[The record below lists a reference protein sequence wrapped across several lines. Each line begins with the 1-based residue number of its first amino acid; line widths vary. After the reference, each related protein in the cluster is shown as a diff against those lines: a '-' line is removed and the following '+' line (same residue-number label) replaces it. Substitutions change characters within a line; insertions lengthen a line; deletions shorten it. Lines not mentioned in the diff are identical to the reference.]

1 MSTKPIFI
9 SINRPPYCK
18 TYEADFEYNK
28 GLATAQKQKNIIAIH
43 DVFNRKYPGKQI
55 LEISAKATQPLGLAL
70 SAFQLEKQVPSR
82 GKNIPVENIFQASR
96 VFESGGPFSE
106 IYDLKPKAAKKYAE
120 LKTSGKLTGYRFEN
134 QDFPLEPKTGFY
146 TFLYVNA
153 LLENTELA
161 DQLLQ
166 YDAFTDI
173 DFNSDKNFNSA
184 ARAAAVFVALSRL
197 NLLPKA
203 QDYDSFAALFR
214 TPLPRKNEN
223 KQMTSSI
230 NLIKGDITSINR
242 IDAIVSAGDTKLSGT
257 GAIDKPI
264 HKATGKELKEA
275 LKDLTIRTGEA
286 VITAS
291 YNLESADYI
300 IHTAG
305 PKYNRGNS
313 GEKEL
318 LQRTYQACLDCAKEN
333 GLYSIAFPCI
343 SIGAYRY
350 PKVEAAKLALQ
361 TIRKW
366 FESNTYALA
375 VTLVCV
381 TDDETEVYQ
390 RVLSAYA
397 KDEMKKQNL
406 ALPKQNFEQGQT
418 IHHKVWGDGVLT
430 NVTDTQIDVQFST
443 VGKKILM
450 RDWVNKN
457 CKIH

>member
-1 MSTKPIFI
+1 MSVKPIFI

-28 GLATAQKQKNIIAIH
+28 GLATAQKQKNILAIH
-43 DVFNRKYPGKQI
+43 DVFSSKYPGKQI
-55 LEISAKATQPLGLAL
+55 LEISAKASEPLGLAL
-70 SAFQLEKQVPSR
+70 CAFQLEKQVPSLE
-82 GKNIPVENIFQASR
+82 KSIAVENIYQASR
-96 VFESGGPFSE
+96 VFENGGPFLE
-106 IYDLKPKAAKKYAE
+106 IYDLKPKAAKKFTE
-120 LKTSGKLTGYRFEN
+120 LKTNGKLIGFRYEN
-134 QDFPLEPKTGFY
+134 QEFPLEPKTGFY

-153 LLENTELA
+153 LLENKELA

-173 DFNSDKNFNSA
+173 DFNPDKNVNSA
-184 ARAAAVFVALSRL
+184 ARAAAVFIALSRL
-197 NLLPKA
+197 NLLAKA
-203 QDYDSFAALFR
+203 QDYETFAALFR

-223 KQMTSSI
+223 KQMSSSL
-230 NLIKGDITSINR
+230 NLVKGDITMISR
-242 IDAIVSAGDTKLSGT
+242 IDAIVSAGDTKLSGSGT
-257 GAIDKPI
+257 IDKPI
-264 HKATGKELKEA
+264 HKASGKELKET

-361 TIRKW
+361 TIKKW
-366 FESNTYALA
+366 FENNTYALA
-375 VTLVCV
+375 VTLVCL

-397 KDEMKKQNL
+397 KDEVKKQNSV
-406 ALPKQNFEQGQT
+406 LPKQNFEEGQT
-418 IHHKVWGDGVLT
+418 IYHKVWGEGILT
-430 NVTDTQIDVQFST
+430 HVTDTQIDVQFTT

-457 CKIH
+457 CQIH

>member
-1 MSTKPIFI
+1 MSVKPIFI

-18 TYEADFEYNK
+18 TFEADFEYNK

-43 DVFNRKYPGKQI
+43 DVFTGKYPGKQI
-55 LEISAKATQPLGLAL
+55 LEISAKATHPLGLAL
-70 SAFQLEKQVPSR
+70 CAFQLEKQVPSL
-82 GKNIPVENIFQASR
+82 GKSIAIENIYQASQI
-96 VFESGGPFSE
+96 FEKGGPFLE
-106 IYDLKPKAAKKYAE
+106 IYDLKPKTARKFAE
-120 LKTSGKLTGYRFEN
+120 LKTNGKLIGFRYED
-134 QDFPLEPKTGFY
+134 QQFPPEPKTGFY

-153 LLENTELA
+153 LMESKELA
-161 DQLLQ
+161 EQLLL

-173 DFNSDKNFNSA
+173 DFNSEKNVNSA

-197 NLLPKA
+197 NLLEKA
-203 QDYDSFAALFR
+203 QNYETFAALFR

-230 NLIKGDITSINR
+230 NLIKGDITTISR
-242 IDAIVSAGDTKLSGT
+242 IDAIVSAGDTKLSGS
-257 GAIDKPI
+257 GSLDKPI
-264 HKATGKELKEA
+264 HKASGKELKEA
-275 LKDLTIRTGEA
+275 LKDRTIRTGEA
-286 VITAS
+286 IITAS

-343 SIGAYRY
+343 SVGAYRY

-361 TIRKW
+361 AIRKW
-366 FESNTYALA
+366 FENNTYALA
-375 VTLVCV
+375 VTLVCA

-397 KDEMKKQNL
+397 KDEMKKQNSV
-406 ALPKQNFEQGQT
+406 LPKQNFEQGQT
-418 IHHKVWGDGVLT
+418 IYHKVWGEGILT
-430 NVTDTQIDVQFST
+430 QVTETQINVQFST
-443 VGKKILM
+443 VGKKVLM

-457 CKIH
+457 CRVH